1 VVSFEIAVFILALRC
16 ILGVLECSEML
27 CAEQNALWQEH
38 RAAVKNYVAAIREL
52 VELVDH
58 SGENPDF
65 NRAHLRIKSAR
76 GLCDVAQAALTLHEV
91 EHGCQTSN

>member
-1 VVSFEIAVFILALRC
+1 MALRC
-16 ILGVLECSEML
+16 ILGVLAGAEML

-38 RAAVKNYVAAIREL
+38 RAAVNNYVAAIREL

-58 SGENPDF
+58 SGTNQDF

-76 GLCDVAQAALTLHEV
+76 GFCDVAQAALAHHEA